1 MVIEAINNGAVYAD
15 DMLEKVF
22 YNLTEN
28 AVRHGKKISEIR
40 FWYEKFSDN
49 LVIICQDNGIG
60 IPPGD
65 KDKIFKEGFG
75 KNTGIGMFISKEI
88 PDITN
93 MTISETGIYGEGARF
108 EIVVPKGVYRLAAGF
123 LAGDLA
129 ADQLSAGA

>member
-40 FWYEKFSDN
+40 FWYEKSGDN

-60 IPPGD
+60 IPPYD

-88 PDITN
+88 LDITT
-93 MTISETGIYGEGARF
+93 MTISETGIYG
-108 EIVVPKGVYRLAAGF
+108 
-123 LAGDLA
+123 
-129 ADQLSAGA
+129 